1 MDEAIA
7 MQIVGAVSLL
17 IGLRMNIDPKG
28 FNEDI
33 FGKEAPEAALG
44 EMNAMRMAI
53 GGGVLAVSAINL
65 ICSFTMDDAS
75 SMAALLTASAVGLTL
90 FCFTIVAPYLRGYTE
105 AIPKLPMIVL
115 PILVTVSLVGAYVC
129 GRLHAFPSETR
140 LRPFVCR
147 FIDRLHRPIQPP
159 WVWRGLR
166 KHVRWG

>member
-7 MQIVGAVSLL
+7 MQIVGAVTLL

-33 FGKEAPEAALG
+33 FGKEAPEVALG

-75 SMAALLTASAVGLTL
+75 SMAALLTASAVGLAL
-90 FCFTIVAPYLRGYTE
+90 FCSTIVAPYLRGYTE

-115 PILVTVSLVGAYVC
+115 PILVTVSLVGAYV
-129 GRLHAFPSETR
+129 
-140 LRPFVCR
+140 
-147 FIDRLHRPIQPP
+147 
-159 WVWRGLR
+159 
-166 KHVRWG
+166 